1 MKVYTLLGF
10 TDYEGSTLVGVFGSI
25 EDVLQCVKN
34 TSTIY
39 YDSLGYVESELGKEV
54 GDVLGEVVYVGFT
67 RHNGEVVE
75 A

>member
-10 TDYEGSTLVGVFGSI
+10 MDYEGSTLVGVFGSV
-25 EDVLQCVKN
+25 EDVLQCVKT